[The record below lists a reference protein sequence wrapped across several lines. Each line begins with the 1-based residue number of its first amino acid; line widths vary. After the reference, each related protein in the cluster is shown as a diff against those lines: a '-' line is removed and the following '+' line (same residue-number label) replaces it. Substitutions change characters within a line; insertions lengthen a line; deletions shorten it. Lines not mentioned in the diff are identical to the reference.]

1 MTTSTVTKETKAFR
15 CRGTMFGKF
24 KKLYFVGIGG
34 AGMSGIAELLHNLG
48 FRIRGSDLTPSSV
61 TEYLESLGV
70 AVYEEHSADN
80 LQDADLVV
88 ISSAVGDDN
97 PEVAAARSRGIPVIK
112 RAEMLGELMRLKQ
125 SIGVSGTHGKTTTTS
140 MIGRVLQ
147 LAGYDPTIIVGG
159 IVAGLGSGAALG
171 SGDYLVAEADEY
183 DRSFL
188 VMYPTIAVVTN
199 IEADHMDCYDG
210 MDDLLASFVTYMN
223 RVPFY
228 GSAIISAD
236 DANLAAVRSR
246 ITRPVVSFGFD
257 AAADYRAVDIE
268 LLPGRSVFS
277 VYHGTE
283 QLGRVSIGVPG
294 RHNVANAMAAVAAC
308 REIEVPMAAIT
319 EGLASFGG
327 VARRF
332 EIVGEVNDILLVDDY
347 AHHPTEITAT
357 LTTAKETYGRRV
369 IVVYQPHLYSRTQQY
384 AGQFAEAL
392 AIADE
397 CLLVDIYP
405 AREKP
410 IPGVTSELIARQA
423 EKLGGG
429 KFTCIGPRAKVAAAV
444 TGIARSGDLVIIMG
458 AGSITLVR
466 SELME
471 ALEKL

>member
-1 MTTSTVTKETKAFR
+1 MTTSTVTIETKAFR

-48 FRIRGSDLTPSSV
+48 FKIRGSDLTPSSV
-61 TEYLESLGV
+61 TEYLASLGV

-97 PEVAAARSRGIPVIK
+97 PEVAAARNRGVPVIK

-140 MIGRVLQ
+140 MIGCVLQ

-159 IVAGLGSGAALG
+159 IVAGLGTGAALG
-171 SGDYLVAEADEY
+171 GGDYLVAEADEY

-210 MDDLLASFVTYMN
+210 MDDLLTSFVTYMN

-257 AAADYRAVDIE
+257 AGADYRAVDIE
-268 LLPGRSVFS
+268 LQPGRSVFS

-283 QLGRVSIGVPG
+283 QLGRVSIRVPG

-308 REIEVPMAAIT
+308 REIEAPMAAIT

-397 CLLVDIYP
+397 CLLTDIYP

-423 EKLGGG
+423 ETLSGG
-429 KFTCIGPRAKVAAAV
+429 KFTCIGSRAKVAAAV

-466 SELME
+466 DELME

>member
-1 MTTSTVTKETKAFR
+1 
-15 CRGTMFGKF
+15 MFGKF
-24 KKLYFVGIGG
+24 KKLYFVGVGG

-48 FRIRGSDLTPSSV
+48 FKIRGSDLTPSSV
-61 TEYLESLGV
+61 TQYLESLGV
-70 AVYEEHSADN
+70 AVYEEHSAEN

-171 SGDYLVAEADEY
+171 GGDYLVAEADEY

-210 MDDLLASFVTYMN
+210 MDDLLTSFVTYMN
-223 RVPFY
+223 SVPFY

-257 AAADYRAVDIE
+257 ATADYRAVDIE
-268 LLPGRSVFS
+268 LLPGRSVFN
-277 VYHGTE
+277 VYHGTD
-283 QLGRVSIGVPG
+283 QLGRVSIRVPG
-294 RHNVANAMAAVAAC
+294 RHNVANALAAVAAC
-308 REIEVPMAAIT
+308 REIEAPVAAIT

-357 LTTAKETYGRRV
+357 LTTAKEIYGRRV

-397 CLLVDIYP
+397 CLLTDIYP

-423 EKLGGG
+423 EKLSGG
-429 KFTCIGPRAKVAAAV
+429 KFTCIGSRAKVAAAV
-444 TGIARSGDLVIIMG
+444 TGIARRGDLVIIMG

-466 SELME
+466 DELME

>member
-1 MTTSTVTKETKAFR
+1 
-15 CRGTMFGKF
+15 
-24 KKLYFVGIGG
+24 
-34 AGMSGIAELLHNLG
+34 
-48 FRIRGSDLTPSSV
+48 
-61 TEYLESLGV
+61 
-70 AVYEEHSADN
+70 
-80 LQDADLVV
+80 
-88 ISSAVGDDN
+88 
-97 PEVAAARSRGIPVIK
+97 
-112 RAEMLGELMRLKQ
+112 
-125 SIGVSGTHGKTTTTS
+125 
-140 MIGRVLQ
+140 
-147 LAGYDPTIIVGG
+147 
-159 IVAGLGSGAALG
+159 
-171 SGDYLVAEADEY
+171 
-183 DRSFL
+183 
-188 VMYPTIAVVTN
+188 VVTN

-210 MDDLLASFVTYMN
+210 MDDLLNSFVTYMN

-257 AAADYRAVDIE
+257 TGADYRAVDIE
-268 LLPGRSVFS
+268 LQPGRSVFS

-283 QLGRVSIGVPG
+283 QLGRVSIRVPG
-294 RHNVANAMAAVAAC
+294 RHNVANAIAAVAAC
-308 REIEVPMAAIT
+308 REIEAPMAAIT

-332 EIVGEVNDILLVDDY
+332 EIVGEVNDILLVDDYAHHPTEITATLDILLVDDY

-397 CLLVDIYP
+397 CLLTDIYP

-410 IPGVTSELIARQA
+410 IPGVTSELIVRQA
-423 EKLGGG
+423 ETLSGG
-429 KFTCIGPRAKVAAAV
+429 KFTCIGSRAKVAAAV
-444 TGIARSGDLVIIMG
+444 TKIARSGDLVIIMG

-466 SELME
+466 DELME